1 MLGSNCYMYV
11 GRCMH
16 GEPEDPGNIQQ
27 VYVGPNVLY
36 LSHMLL
42 YIVFERL
49 NGSLTKM
56 LMTTYNI
63 HLEVLVY
70 YVRVAVHGHA
80 GLLMLTSPV
89 SKLS

>member
-11 GRCMH
+11 GRCM
-16 GEPEDPGNIQQ
+16 ENLKIQEIYNR
-27 VYVGPNVLY
+27 YVEPNVLY

-49 NGSLTKM
+49 NGSLTKI
-56 LMTTYNI
+56 LMATYII

-70 YVRVAVHGHA
+70 YIRVAVLCRA
-80 GLLMLTSPV
+80 LNADKS
-89 SKLS
+89 S